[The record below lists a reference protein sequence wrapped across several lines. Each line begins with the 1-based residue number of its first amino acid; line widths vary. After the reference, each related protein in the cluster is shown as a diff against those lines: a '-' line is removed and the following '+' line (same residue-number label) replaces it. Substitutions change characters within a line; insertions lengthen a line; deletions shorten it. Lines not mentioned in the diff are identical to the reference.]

1 MDATDLHPVEWKI
14 GESAGMLAAL
24 CLAHQSKPRQVRNQ
38 HKYLRSFQKLLRS
51 HGVELEWPQTSSV

>member
-14 GESAGMLAAL
+14 GESVGMLATL
-24 CLAHQSKPRQVRNQ
+24 YLAHQSKPRQVRNQ